1 MATAKQESMY
11 VAVQQLA
18 LNLQKQGKTMKCSEL
33 LNWINSNFVFEHS
46 YGGVRGVLSAAHRRT
61 CDPVIKC
68 ALENGFLN
76 EKNEPLSWS
85 F

>member
-1 MATAKQESMY
+1 MY

-61 CDPVIKC
+61 CDLVIKC